1 MESLFKRIFF
11 GFFCF
16 LVLVS
21 GCSDSKKRSGSV
33 QKNSS
38 LRVNSAEGS
47 IHASNECCIPNED
60 SLLICDEFRSKFE
73 TKKYLCV
80 ISYSNE
86 CPIAKSYIKTIQNLV
101 KQFGD
106 SIQFCLLDPGVG
118 SRSISGM
125 EDLLFHDNL
134 GVICGRFGVKVY
146 PQAVVMN
153 CLTRSKIY
161 TGKIDDRAVSLGIVS
176 KVATKNYLF
185 DVLANLI
192 LGKPNTVVS
201 NEPIGCFVGPF
212 DSKNE

>member
-1 MESLFKRIFF
+1 MKPFLKRILFGYLGLFVLFF
-11 GFFCF
+11 
-16 LVLVS
+16 
-21 GCSDSKKRSGSV
+21 GCSDAKKRVGST
-33 QKNSS
+33 QTDSL
-38 LRVNSAEGS
+38 LRVQSA
-47 IHASNECCIPNED
+47 HVHDNASNECCSPRKD

-73 TKKYLCV
+73 SKKYLCV

-86 CPIAKSYIKTIQNLV
+86 CPISKAYIKTIQNLV

-106 SIQFCLLDPGVG
+106 TIQFCLLDPGVG
-118 SRSISGM
+118 SRPIAGM
-125 EDLLFHDNL
+125 ENLLFHDNL
-134 GVICGRFGVKVY
+134 GVICGRFGIKVY

-161 TGKIDDRAVSLGIVS
+161 SGKIDDRAVSLGVVA

-192 LGKPNTVVS
+192 HEKPNTVAS

-212 DSKNE
+212 ESVNE

>member
-1 MESLFKRIFF
+1 
-11 GFFCF
+11 
-16 LVLVS
+16 
-21 GCSDSKKRSGSV
+21 
-33 QKNSS
+33 
-38 LRVNSAEGS
+38 
-47 IHASNECCIPNED
+47 
-60 SLLICDEFRSKFE
+60 
-73 TKKYLCV
+73 V

-106 SIQFCLLDPGVG
+106 TIQFCLLDPGVG

-134 GVICGRFGVKVY
+134 GVICGRFGIKVY

-161 TGKIDDRAVSLGIVS
+161 SGKIDDRAVSLGIVS
-176 KVATKNYLF
+176 KVASKNYLF

-192 LGKPNTVVS
+192 LEKPNTVVS

>member
-1 MESLFKRIFF
+1 
-11 GFFCF
+11 
-16 LVLVS
+16 
-21 GCSDSKKRSGSV
+21 
-33 QKNSS
+33 
-38 LRVNSAEGS
+38 
-47 IHASNECCIPNED
+47 
-60 SLLICDEFRSKFE
+60 
-73 TKKYLCV
+73 
-80 ISYSNE
+80 
-86 CPIAKSYIKTIQNLV
+86 
-101 KQFGD
+101 
-106 SIQFCLLDPGVG
+106 
-118 SRSISGM
+118 
-125 EDLLFHDNL
+125 
-134 GVICGRFGVKVY
+134 VICGRFGVKVY

>member
-47 IHASNECCIPNED
+47 IHASNECYSPNED

-73 TKKYLCV
+73 SKKYLCV

>member
-47 IHASNECCIPNED
+47 IHASNECYSPNED

>member
-1 MESLFKRIFF
+1 
-11 GFFCF
+11 
-16 LVLVS
+16 
-21 GCSDSKKRSGSV
+21 
-33 QKNSS
+33 
-38 LRVNSAEGS
+38 
-47 IHASNECCIPNED
+47 
-60 SLLICDEFRSKFE
+60 
-73 TKKYLCV
+73 V

-125 EDLLFHDNL
+125 EDLFFHDNL